1 VVKVSSSELFAQAS
15 TTARQRLSLLIA
27 SAAEMASS
35 HQMWTAMMNAEIRV
49 RPAGADVAGVVAPVL
64 DNLVF
69 LAHDALV
76 IYSTDS
82 AQRAVRLLDMRL
94 EITLELAA
102 HQMFQAS
109 SHPQT
114 VVAAAA
120 LRTGAEHPV
129 LHEVSAISVQTVDPT
144 VLSHAFRASPDSIAV
159 AEAILQANPSIS
171 AHELLAATSATAL
184 PQQRTSTR
192 SFQ

>member
-1 VVKVSSSELFAQAS
+1 MKVSSSELFAQAS
-15 TTARQRLSLLIA
+15 ATARQRLSLLIA

-76 IYSTDS
+76 IDSTDS

-94 EITLELAA
+94 EITWELAA
-102 HQMFQAS
+102 HQLFQAS
-109 SHPQT
+109 SHPQP
-114 VVAAAA
+114 VMAAAA
-120 LRTGAEHPV
+120 MRTGAEHPA
-129 LHEVSAISVQTVDPT
+129 LHEVPALSVQTVDPT
-144 VLSHAFRASPDSIAV
+144 VLSHAFRSCPDSIAV
-159 AEAILQANPSIS
+159 AEAILHANPQIC
-171 AHELLAATSATAL
+171 AHELLVATRATAL
-184 PQQRTSTR
+184 PQQRISTR